1 MIKPFW
7 SHKLVMM
14 DTIQKHRLILTLK
27 PDTRLKLKTK
37 MRRMVEIDETA
48 TLVKLTGYE
57 RESNAH
63 LIS

>member
-1 MIKPFW
+1 
-7 SHKLVMM
+7 M

-27 PDTRLKLKTK
+27 PDTRLKLKIK

-57 RESNAH
+57 RERESNAH
-63 LIS
+63 LISSVAR